1 LTQEVAKGKTV
12 VSLTYKPTT
21 KPKVM
26 KKQKN
31 TYQLVHAST
40 NEWADIFITASN
52 YDDARIEFHRVI
64 SQMGL
69 NSKNY
74 GFLRVNGKKWK

>member
-1 LTQEVAKGKTV
+1 MKT
-12 VSLTYKPTT
+12 T
-21 KPKVM
+21 

-31 TYQLVHAST
+31 TYRLVHVST
-40 NEWADIFITASN
+40 HEWADIFITASN

-69 NSKNY
+69 NSKDY
-74 GFLRVNGKKWK
+74 GFLRFNGKKCK